1 MNEFNLNAVNI
12 TKYFIRNRYIFKN
25 VSLNIK
31 NSEIV
36 GLIGEN
42 GSGKSTLLR
51 IIAGVLS
58 PSSGELNFIVNDK
71 KLHHSE
77 YNKHFS
83 FVAPYLNLY
92 DEFTPDEHYKVT
104 ADLRGVKN
112 DKENLDEMLRYFKL
126 YKHKLSQIKGFS
138 SGMKQRMKFITAMQI
153 TPEILFLDEPT
164 TNLDQDGI
172 YKINSIITGH
182 AKKGGA
188 VVIATNEDRE
198 RDLCSK
204 IYNIS
209 EFTEEINK

>member
-1 MNEFNLNAVNI
+1 MNEFNLNAINI
-12 TKYFIRNRYIFKN
+12 TKYFVRNRFIFKN
-25 VSLNIK
+25 VSLSIN

-58 PSSGELNFIVNDK
+58 PSSGVLDFTVNNK
-71 KLHHSE
+71 KLHHTE
-77 YNKHFS
+77 YNKYFS
-83 FVAPYLNLY
+83 YVAPYLNLY
-92 DEFTPDEHYKVT
+92 DEFSPDEHYKVT
-104 ADLRGVKN
+104 AELRGLKY
-112 DKENLDEMLRYFKL
+112 DKQKLDEMLRYFKL

-138 SGMKQRMKFITAMQI
+138 SGMKQRMKFITALQI

-172 YKINSIITGH
+172 NKINNIITDH
-182 AKKGGA
+182 SQKGGA

-198 RDLCSK
+198 RALCTK

-209 EFTEEINK
+209 EFM